1 MVLPNQ
7 AGSLQGSR
15 CVSSDILT
23 ANDPGTGSGWHQSK
37 QNWALPA
44 VVGYWARMQCSDPC
58 CVQGARLHP
67 YSNCLG
73 ARPAHCFQRPQAPM
87 TVWPSG
93 LRRWFWRRPPSARSS
108 MRRRND
114 APTCK
119 GSRWAEAR
127 IKIARMTLTIKLDGN
142 WSSFQLA
149 NSAPPLSVTD
159 SAIAPSARIPS
170 TERLRMLRRATNAL
184 CTRQ

>member
-1 MVLPNQ
+1 MTRGPAQ
-7 AGSLQGSR
+7 AGNRASRTGRYLQWW
-15 CVSSDILT
+15 D
-23 ANDPGTGSGWHQSK
+23 TGPEC
-37 QNWALPA
+37 NAVTPA
-44 VVGYWARMQCSDPC
+44 VCKVHDSTLIP
-58 CVQGARLHP
+58 
-67 YSNCLG
+67 NCLG
-73 ARPAHCFQRPQAPM
+73 ARTRPARRFQRPQAPM

-93 LRRWFWRRPPSARSS
+93 LRRWLQAPVRKGVGSNPTAVTFAGDALSAPAHPCRAAATHP
-108 MRRRND
+108 
-114 APTCK
+114 APACK

-170 TERLRMLRRATNAL
+170 TERLRMLRRATQAL